1 MILRA
6 TAIWALDSSQADAV
20 KSNNDPFRETAVLW
34 EHEAKVSADITSRIP
49 KRRELSF
56 QHHTF
61 GMVGGWGWVDIKV
74 PNSPYAAKLPCVVQ
88 CCNTDNSVVSTPD
101 YTLY

>member
-6 TAIWALDSSQADAV
+6 TAIGALDSSQADAV

-34 EHEAKVSADITSRIP
+34 EQEAKVSADTTSRIP

-61 GMVGGWGWVDIKV
+61 GMVGGWDCVDIKV
-74 PNSPYAAKLPCVVQ
+74 TNSPYAAKLSCVVH
-88 CCNTDNSVVSTPD
+88 CCNIDNSIVSTSN
-101 YTLY
+101 YTL